1 MDTNINIEDINKKL
15 KNGLSIAKLEREL
28 GYGKDTLRKKLN
40 RAGYSYNKTLKQYVT
55 QENTESVTLEAKD
68 ITHGNTKCY
77 KNNKTVY
84 NNNIK
89 QEVDSLEL
97 QKFKELDV
105 IEKIKLVNNLTQGEK
120 NLKEIEKEIGFTNIG
135 KYMPKESCYWDG
147 ANKIY
152 KLIGGQF
159 TEEEVIILKEIIKN
173 YKLQE
178 KEKINV
184 NELKDKTITTR
195 SFRSYKEVMDNF
207 AKYCKDNKLNQS
219 KALAVALLDFMKKN

>member
-1 MDTNINIEDINKKL
+1 MGENINIVDINKKL
-15 KNGLSIAKLEREL
+15 KSGLSIAKLEREL

-55 QENTESVTLEAKD
+55 QENTESVILKEKD
-68 ITHGNTKCY
+68 ITHSTTKCY

-84 NNNIK
+84 NSNIK

-105 IEKIKLVNNLTQGEK
+105 IEKIELVNNLTKGQK

-135 KYMPKESCYWDG
+135 RYMPPEARWDG

-159 TEEEVIILKEIIKN
+159 SEEEVIILKEIIKN

-184 NELKDKTITTR
+184 SELKDKTITTR
-195 SFRSYKEVMDNF
+195 SFRSYKEIMDNF
-207 AKYCKDNKLNQS
+207 AKYCKEKKLNQGE
-219 KALAVALLDFMKKN
+219 ALAVALMDFINKE